1 MSSVE
6 LSGIRKT
13 YGAVQALAEV
23 DLEIEAG
30 QFVTLL
36 GPSGS
41 GKTTLLNIVSGMV
54 EATAGSIHIAGKDVT
69 NVPPGGRDL
78 GMVFQNYALMP
89 HMSVFEN
96 VAFPLR
102 IRKMPRDEI
111 ARQVAEVLDVVQLG
125 HLADRK
131 PKELSGGQQQ
141 RVSIARC
148 LVYRPELILMDEPLG
163 ALDKKLREQLQLE
176 IKRIHQD
183 LRVTVLYVTHD
194 QEEALV
200 LSDKICVMNEG
211 RIEQEGSPAELYFRP
226 QTEFI
231 ADFLGESNILEGK
244 VVQGKGSFRVITFN
258 DTITVQTDFA
268 EALSENGK
276 ARFLIRPESISVTKS
291 EPDKNAIQAKIVDR
305 IFSGE
310 SSRLYLQAP
319 SGLKLIA
326 KSYSRFEG
334 EDFSVGDDVYASFRP
349 IDCRPIVGA

>member
-13 YGAVQALAEV
+13 YGPVEALAEV
-23 DLEIEAG
+23 DLQIEAG

-41 GKTTLLNIVSGMV
+41 GKTTLLNIVSGMI
-54 EATAGSIHIAGKDVT
+54 EATAGSVRIAGKDVT

-89 HMSVFEN
+89 HMSVFDN
-96 VAFPLR
+96 VAFPLK
-102 IRKMPRDEI
+102 IRKLPKEQI
-111 ARQVAEVLDVVQLG
+111 ARQVGEVLDLVQLG

-148 LVYRPELILMDEPLG
+148 LVYRPALILMDEPLG

-183 LRVTVLYVTHD
+183 LKVTVLYVTHD

-211 RIEQEGSPAELYFRP
+211 RIEQEGGPTELYFQPRT
-226 QTEFI
+226 QFI
-231 ADFLGESNILEGK
+231 ADFLGESNILEGR
-244 VVQGKGSFRVITFN
+244 VGRGKGPCKAITF
-258 DTITVQTDFA
+258 DEAITVQTDFA
-268 EALSENGK
+268 EGLAENEN
-276 ARFLIRPESISVTKS
+276 ARFLIRPESISITKS
-291 EPDKNAIQAKIVDR
+291 QPDENAIRARIVDT

-310 SSRLYLQAP
+310 SSRVYLQAP

-334 EDFSVGDDVYASFRP
+334 EDFSVGDDVYATFRP
-349 IDCRPIVGA
+349 IDCRPIVDV